1 MRIFIG
7 RYTSDNPYN
16 PQFHLTMDYEDE
28 ALESTVIRFCKN
40 LNRKIENEPSYFQ
53 GLFNKDIEMV
63 IAENSQGLDND
74 QLDQLRQLA
83 HIKVQNYEEAS
94 LVKRQQANNPCI
106 ENEYNGPAF

>member
-1 MRIFIG
+1 
-7 RYTSDNPYN
+7 
-16 PQFHLTMDYEDE
+16 
-28 ALESTVIRFCKN
+28 
-40 LNRKIENEPSYFQ
+40 
-53 GLFNKDIEMV
+53 MV

-106 ENEYNGPAF
+106 ENEYNGPAFLKIFVHLSDFRILRLVHRLNILRLAAW

>member
-1 MRIFIG
+1 
-7 RYTSDNPYN
+7 
-16 PQFHLTMDYEDE
+16 
-28 ALESTVIRFCKN
+28 
-40 LNRKIENEPSYFQ
+40 
-53 GLFNKDIEMV
+53 MV